1 MKQEKQISLKLLIV
15 FIILLVFAVIISA
28 IIINENKNSLGQ
40 ERTSF
45 QVDDFSLSFLK
56 IENHMQN
63 IVHYQ

>member
-56 IENHMQN
+56 IVNHMQN